1 MWALILPVAKSVVL
15 KAVKS
20 DQVKD
25 LVIDILKKLV
35 AQTDNDIDDLLV
47 AKLEKALFPKK

>member
-25 LVIDILKKLV
+25 LVIEILKKLV

>member
-1 MWALILPVAKSVVL
+1 ML

-25 LVIDILKKLV
+25 LVIEILKKLV

-47 AKLEKALFPKK
+47 KA

>member
-25 LVIDILKKLV
+25 LVIEILKKLV

-47 AKLEKALFPKK
+47 AKLDKALFPKK